1 MGKLTTYVE
10 KYKYVILVLAAGI
23 LLMLLPWREDAKE
36 SKGFE
41 TTQEGYSLSQI
52 QSDME
57 ELLRHISGVGQI
69 KVMLTLKSGSALQ
82 LAENRTSSRRDQEN
96 KQDSEIVKLNRG
108 SGSQD
113 VVITE
118 QIYPTY
124 QGAVIV
130 CQGAE
135 NPSVKLAVTEAVAVL
150 TGLSSEK
157 ITVVKWES

>member
-1 MGKLTTYVE
+1 MGKLTAYVE
-10 KYKYVILVLAAGI
+10 KYKYVLLVLTAGI
-23 LLMLLPWREDAKE
+23 LLMLIPWRQDTGENAGIDTPPE
-36 SKGFE
+36 N
-41 TTQEGYSLSQI
+41 YSLAQI
-52 QSDME
+52 QDDME
-57 ELLRHISGVGQI
+57 ELLRHIDGVGQI
-69 KVMLTLKSGSALQ
+69 KVMLTLKSGSTLQ
-82 LAENRTSSRRDQEN
+82 LAENTTLSQRDQEN

-157 ITVVKWES
+157 ISVVKWES